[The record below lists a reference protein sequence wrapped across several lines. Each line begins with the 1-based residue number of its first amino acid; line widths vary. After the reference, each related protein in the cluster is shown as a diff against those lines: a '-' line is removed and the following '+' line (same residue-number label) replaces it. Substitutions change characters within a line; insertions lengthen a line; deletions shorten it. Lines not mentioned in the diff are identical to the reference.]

1 LGGTPYTRRSLT
13 DAQKLACLGHRIPIE
28 FLPAAYTSQVS
39 DLEKEQVHSHL
50 RVVLKADRN
59 LETMVTT
66 SPSEPVLSEA
76 AYFMMT
82 TQAQFNPA
90 EALHG
95 ILNRFSVNKCELG
108 ELIVALLFIMARD
121 EVVGV
126 ADHLGRPPNNE
137 RWCSLT
143 GLLTSLFCAP
153 STASNDDDS
162 IITSQGWDFAAENP
176 NETESSLAKAFARSK
191 VYFTHFIKVHEYAA
205 VHVKYLMYLMARG
218 AAVLCANGHPAVD
231 GIIPFLVEGDEIRLD
246 NIGIIMFQVKN
257 DTKCYSLRRNLFDA
271 MDPRS
276 LGILESDNI
285 PVIRIVFALAE
296 KTPSIELGRYTTS
309 TTVGSYTTYDFWV
322 SGLSSKVLVPVRKD
336 PNAWDNLLQISSP
349 WQRIYSNRLKLR
361 TTHRRSMN
369 PGAAADSEFW
379 GNWCKLDS

>member
-108 ELIVALLFIMARD
+108 ELIVALLFIMA
-121 EVVGV
+121 
-126 ADHLGRPPNNE
+126 
-137 RWCSLT
+137 
-143 GLLTSLFCAP
+143 
-153 STASNDDDS
+153 
-162 IITSQGWDFAAENP
+162 
-176 NETESSLAKAFARSK
+176 
-191 VYFTHFIKVHEYAA
+191 
-205 VHVKYLMYLMARG
+205 
-218 AAVLCANGHPAVD
+218 
-231 GIIPFLVEGDEIRLD
+231 
-246 NIGIIMFQVKN
+246 
-257 DTKCYSLRRNLFDA
+257 
-271 MDPRS
+271 
-276 LGILESDNI
+276 
-285 PVIRIVFALAE
+285 
-296 KTPSIELGRYTTS
+296 
-309 TTVGSYTTYDFWV
+309 
-322 SGLSSKVLVPVRKD
+322 
-336 PNAWDNLLQISSP
+336 
-349 WQRIYSNRLKLR
+349 
-361 TTHRRSMN
+361 
-369 PGAAADSEFW
+369 
-379 GNWCKLDS
+379 